1 MKKLAISC
9 TDRSLQADVDPRFG
23 RAAYFCIYDLDA
35 DSCEFIDNEQSLN
48 SPSGAGVQ
56 AAQTILNADVSDLLT
71 GHCGPKAFR
80 ALSAAGVSI
89 YTNVAGTVQE
99 AVSAYKKNRLVVAD
113 AADVE
118 GHW

>member
-1 MKKLAISC
+1 MKVAISC
-9 TDRSLQADVDPRFG
+9 KEHSAEAEVDPRFG
-23 RAAYFCIYDLDA
+23 RAPCFAIYDTASDA
-35 DSCEFIDNEQSLN
+35 FEFIDNTQSLN

-56 AAQTILNADVSDLLT
+56 AAQTILNAEVSALLT

-80 ALSAAGVSI
+80 ALSSADVAI

-99 AVSAYKKNRLVVAD
+99 AVSAFKNKSISPAEE
-113 AADVE
+113 ADVE

>member
-1 MKKLAISC
+1 MKLAISC
-9 TDRSLQADVDPRFG
+9 KERSEDADVDPRFG
-23 RAAYFCIYDLDA
+23 RALYFCIYET
-35 DSCEFIDNEQSLN
+35 DSDTFEFIDNAQSLN

-56 AAQTILNADVSDLLT
+56 AAQTILNAGVSALVT

-80 ALSAAGVSI
+80 ALAAANVQI

-99 AVSAYKKNRLVVAD
+99 AVSAFKNHKLKLAD
-113 AADVE
+113 EADVE